1 RRTAAHRAMDA
12 DHGAVRLYRLAV
24 LEQEVLAAGI
34 RSHGLDNERRV
45 RRRCRTEAV
54 HVARRDRGERHPAEL
69 VERPRVHARWG
80 QPCRVVTTAHQP
92 VLADPLRAAVRAV
105 EVRPPEPVARFVS
118 YRADGHDLRDIAPG
132 DPAQTALQDVVPHL
146 AELARAIRVG
156 IARHEGALAILPD
169 E

>member
-1 RRTAAHRAMDA
+1 MET

-34 RSHGLDNERRV
+34 RSRGLDNERRV
-45 RRRCRTEAV
+45 RRQCGTEAV

-92 VLADPLRAAVRAV
+92 VLADPLRDRKSTRLNSSHSQISYAV
-105 EVRPPEPVARFVS
+105 
-118 YRADGHDLRDIAPG
+118 
-132 DPAQTALQDVVPHL
+132 
-146 AELARAIRVG
+146 
-156 IARHEGALAILPD
+156 
-169 E
+169 